1 MPRDDKP
8 DLSQW
13 QPKELIAAARTRP
26 LPDFTRLY
34 DSRFMLIVL
43 LPEGDTELASGLT
56 PGATAH
62 NDSDGLAFRTA
73 NRELSGGPRDPSGGP
88 RDLSATLTGDV
99 VMRGRE
105 SRSSAPREHTS
116 ERTSLSLARTSC
128 HVVPISKRS
137 EVSFLHHVSVGRAR
151 NHDIV
156 LRHRSVSKFHAWFE
170 ITPSAL
176 FVKDCES
183 RNHSFVNDER
193 VLDRAE
199 VKAGDTVKFGS
210 VDTRVCTTE
219 GLWRLVR
226 G

>member
-13 QPKELIAAARTRP
+13 QPKELIAAAKTRP
-26 LPDFTRLY
+26 LAEFVRACE
-34 DSRFMLIVL
+34 SAFMLIVL
-43 LPEGDTELASGLT
+43 LPEGDTELSSGLSAAASA
-56 PGATAH
+56 G
-62 NDSDGLAFRTA
+62 DSDGLAFRTA
-73 NRELSGGPRDPSGGP
+73 TREVGAP
-88 RDLSATLTGDV
+88 RDLSTTLSGEV
-99 VMRGRE
+99 AVRRQE
-105 SRSSAPREHTS
+105 SRAPGRPSVREQTS
-116 ERTSLSLARTSC
+116 ERLPLTLARTSC
-128 HVVPISKRS
+128 HVLPICKRS

-170 ITPSAL
+170 ITPNGL

-183 RNHSFVNDER
+183 RNHTFVNEDR

-199 VKAGDTVKFGS
+199 VRAGDTVKFGS
-210 VDTRVCTTE
+210 VETRVCTSE
-219 GLWRLVR
+219 GFWRLAR